1 MSLPCG
7 FPCISP
13 PFWDWFPRGRFWQ
26 GSPGS
31 SGNLLQAKSF
41 AVDGAGSQMTHPKG
55 PLPWSSLVGQSWAR
69 ALCPQGTSLCGTGFP
84 LSGLLLCPCRFQD
97 TDLRN
102 TRFIFF
108 APFIS
113 PKMGKKCVPVETWIS
128 MYGFWQGKYFQFS
141 VYRAANAKS
150 SFGCCSWMLCLWSRR
165 DVGNANTKYVSGAY
179 GKSRQALIIQNTVAA
194 NICHAWVGHS
204 WANCPWSA

>member
-13 PFWDWFPRGRFWQ
+13 PFCDWFPYGRFWQ

-31 SGNLLQAKSF
+31 SGSILQGKPF
-41 AVDGAGSQMTHPKG
+41 AVDGAGSQMTHTKG
-55 PLPWSSLVGQSWAR
+55 SLPWSCLVGQSWAR
-69 ALCPQGTSLCGTGFP
+69 ALCPQGTSWCGTGFP
-84 LSGLLLCPCRFQD
+84 LSWLILCPCRFQD
-97 TDLRN
+97 ADLRN

-108 APFIS
+108 APFIL
-113 PKMGKKCVPVETWIS
+113 PKMVKNVYLWKPGFLCMVFGKGNIFS
-128 MYGFWQGKYFQFS
+128 S

-150 SFGCCSWMLCLWSRR
+150 SFGCSSWMLCLWSRC
-165 DVGNANTKYVSGAY
+165 DVGNANTKYVTGAY
-179 GKSRQALIIQNTVAA
+179 GKSRQALIIQNTVTA
-194 NICHAWVGHS
+194 NIRHAWVGHS